1 MKNFLTMTFFI
12 TTGFAF
18 GIPSTLASVF
28 DIGGSPYNPLY
39 IQIEQDPFQQKMQ
52 GDSTQKSAN
61 TQKENYL
68 KSTYGL
74 DNYYS
79 CSSSRGSDFA
89 DPYST
94 ATYLSGV
101 QYCLERK
108 SLSGASTQSN
118 VQPLTQGYTDNYCKK
133 SYGPLSYNDV
143 SRPGC
148 ACLPGSTVG
157 YYELGLAKQGC
168 VLTPEVPKTPPPPTM
183 TNDEVCKNNYGEGW
197 KWDGTINDKGR
208 LNCGCASGYYQTPS
222 NECTLM
228 PKTPPAPTKTNNE
241 ACQTGY
247 GANSN
252 WSGTK
257 DDEGKLICGCKTGY
271 QLNEAQT
278 QCISV
283 PKTKPKETDEVS
295 LQNSKDQVCQ
305 EDYGE
310 YSLSESG
317 VCKCMI
323 GYSMAVNGENSK
335 TGCVLETVNEQ
346 KATIEAPKIETPI
359 QHKSLWARIKAWF
372 GYD

>member
-1 MKNFLTMTFFI
+1 MKNFLTSIFFVS
-12 TTGFAF
+12 F
-18 GIPSTLASVF
+18 GLIIGTPSTFASVF

-208 LNCGCASGYYQTPS
+208 LNCGCASGYYPNPD

-241 ACQTGY
+241 ICQDTY
-247 GANSN
+247 ANSH
-252 WSGTK
+252 WDGTK
-257 DDEGKLICGCKTGY
+257 NNDGGLICDCKAGY
-271 QLNEAQT
+271 EWNQAQT
-278 QCISV
+278 QCVSA
-283 PKTKPKETDEVS
+283 PKTKSKETDEVS
-295 LQNSKDQVCQ
+295 LQNSKDQACQ
-305 EDYGE
+305 ESYGE
-310 YSLSESG
+310 YSLSKNG
-317 VCKCMI
+317 RCGCMVGYTI
-323 GYSMAVNGENSK
+323 GTNEGK
-335 TGCVLETVNEQ
+335 TACVLETINEQ
-346 KATIEAPKIETPI
+346 KTVIETLKIETPI
-359 QHKSLWARIKAWF
+359 QRKSLWARIKAWF